1 MRDILWEDACVV
13 PPALEPLTMDTVRE
27 QRRLTSRSLD
37 ARLEAWRRAARQQFE
52 EETGLQ
58 LITATRHFTM
68 ERFPIQ
74 PAISVG
80 RAPVQTILSVSYL
93 DSTGALQVM
102 DSAQYEQFPQT
113 EFPEDSLPTL
123 QAYGP
128 YATPGGVQL
137 VNGASWPTSADR
149 AGAVRIVYQA
159 GFGDTP
165 DTIPELIRYA
175 LLQYVGD
182 FHRWSEN
189 QVEGSVALLPIGTV
203 MIRRQAAGMMRS
215 ARRLTRW

>member
-1 MRDILWEDACVV
+1 
-13 PPALEPLTMDTVRE
+13 
-27 QRRLTSRSLD
+27 
-37 ARLEAWRRAARQQFE
+37 
-52 EETGLQ
+52 
-58 LITATRHFTM
+58 M
-68 ERFPIQ
+68 ERFPMQ

-80 RAPVQTILSVSYL
+80 RAPVQTILSVRYTDASLVRQEL
-93 DSTGALQVM
+93 DPAE
-102 DSAQYEQFPQT
+102 YELFPQT
-113 EFPEDSLPTL
+113 AAAEDSPPNLR
-123 QAYGP
+123 AYGP
-128 YATPGGVQL
+128 YPTPGGIQL
-137 VNGASWPTSADR
+137 VTGAAWPTSADR

-165 DTIPELIRYA
+165 DTIPELLRYA

-189 QVEGSVALLPIGTV
+189 QAEGSVAVLPIGTM